1 MEIVLIVSIIGITI
15 MYISEKVADIFKTK
29 YENIDKEIKKNKNC
43 KIEITEHN
51 SYEKDD
57 TEKN

>member
-1 MEIVLIVSIIGITI
+1 MYVLIVLIIAVTI
-15 MYISEKVADIFKTK
+15 MYVSSEIADVFKTK

-51 SYEKDD
+51 TFEKDD
-57 TEKN
+57 TE